1 MHESAHQVGVHG
13 PADSEAALPLPAFPA
28 LYKYRCSTDVYMMWF
43 IFFLFQTTAPA
54 LCFLPAWARAHT
66 DMVFLGL
73 LS

>member
-1 MHESAHQVGVHG
+1 MNQHIKLGFMAQLTQRQ
-13 PADSEAALPLPAFPA
+13 PYPPPPAFPA

-54 LCFLPAWARAHT
+54 LCFLPTWARGHT